1 MPRNLITIDE
11 TRFIFATN
19 FAGDPAKGGK
29 FRSTARYGNIIIP
42 QSLAAELLRDGFNV
56 RETTPRP
63 TDGPDFEPEHFIKIV
78 ARYDGPYPPKI
89 YLVSGDSEPVLM
101 DKDSLV
107 DIDRA
112 RIARVR
118 VVLNPWKDD
127 DMGKSS
133 FYIRTMYVEQDV
145 ESDPFA
151 RYYARPRR
159 RDDDEEQLPF

>member
-1 MPRNLITIDE
+1 MAKNLITIDD

-19 FAGDPAKGGK
+19 FAGDPTKGGK
-29 FRSTARYGNIIIP
+29 FRSTTRFGNIIIP
-42 QSLAAELLRDGFNV
+42 KSLAMELLEDGYNV

-63 TDGPDFEPEHFIKIV
+63 IDGPDFEPEYFIKTI
-78 ARYDGPYPPKI
+78 AKYDGPYPPKI

-112 RIARVR
+112 RIAKVR
-118 VVLNPWKDD
+118 VVLNPWKDEIRD
-127 DMGKSS
+127 KTS

-151 RYYARPRR
+151 RYYSSRR
-159 RDDDEEQLPF
+159 RGDDEEQLPF